1 MTPDFER
8 IAKDIHSEV
17 NTWSTDDDQ
26 LKFILEKLQGVWN
39 ARGAA
44 DHEKMS
50 NELPCDIDRALEKI
64 KELDV

>member
-8 IAKDIHSEV
+8 IAKDIHS
-17 NTWSTDDDQ
+17 DDQ

-50 NELPCDIDRALEKI
+50 NELLCDIDRALEKI